1 MRLTVSALFLILFL
15 LGCSSPKTSYYRMS
29 SSPISA
35 APSVGGK
42 VRLMVGPVSIPAS
55 MDRPQMVTQSG
66 STEVQVH
73 EYHRWAG
80 TLRGDIGQVI
90 SSRLAQDLGTS
101 EVWNFSQ
108 STQAQFDYQILVDVQ
123 NLDSSEKGGV
133 ILDVLWTIKPST
145 QNIALE
151 QAKKT
156 SKNIANSN
164 SNTNSQC
171 KNGALTGRSVV
182 SETISGSGF
191 DAMVAAQSRAFSKV
205 GDEIAKRFTAEG
217 CRP

>member
-1 MRLTVSALFLILFL
+1 MRLMVSALFLILFL

-35 APSVGGK
+35 TPSVGGK

-55 MDRPQMVTQSG
+55 MDRPQIVTQSG

-123 NLDSSEKGGV
+123 NLDSSDKGVV

-145 QNIALE
+145 QNMALE

-156 SKNIANSN
+156 SKNNANA
-164 SNTNSQC
+164 NSQC
-171 KNGALTGRSVV
+171 NSGALTGRSVV
-182 SETISGSGF
+182 SEVISGSGF
-191 DAMVAAQSRAFSKV
+191 DAMIAAQSRAFSKV

-217 CRP
+217 CCP

>member
-35 APSVGGK
+35 APSIGEK

-55 MDRPQMVTQSG
+55 MDRPQIVTQSG

-123 NLDSSEKGGV
+123 NLDSSDKGGV
-133 ILDVLWTIKPST
+133 ILDVLWTIKPSA
-145 QNIALE
+145 QNMALE
-151 QAKKT
+151 QAKKM
-156 SKNIANSN
+156 SKNVANVN
-164 SNTNSQC
+164 ANHQC

-182 SETISGSGF
+182 SEAMSGSGF